1 MLIDTRTR
9 PAPLKRASDVAWR
22 LLMVA
27 AAVVLGV
34 FALTRLWFVV
44 LPVFIALLLSAVLVP
59 VVTRLERRR
68 VPTLAATWLVFG
80 GFVATVVG
88 VLFLIV
94 PSIADEFSGLG
105 ETISQGVDRFQ
116 RWLVDGPLD
125 LEQEQ
130 LDRYRR
136 EAGSRIGELLRSSSK
151 GIVAGALAV
160 VEGVAGFI
168 LALVLTFFF
177 LKDGRRFQRWARSHL
192 PAEKEELVSALA
204 ARAWTALGGYLRG
217 AAFIGLVE
225 AVIIGGTLWI
235 VGARLP
241 VPVAV
246 LTFLGAFF
254 PLVGAVVA
262 GVVATQVALV
272 SGGTGDALVV
282 AIVALAVQQF
292 DNDLLAPLIYGRAV
306 NLHPAVVLITLSAGG
321 TLGGLI
327 GAFVAVPVAAVIS
340 AVGGELWTRNGD
352 AWRAPSV
359 RREEAAS

>member
-1 MLIDTRTR
+1 MSTATPPR
-9 PAPLKRASDVAWR
+9 PAPLRRASDLAWR
-22 LLMVA
+22 VLVVA
-27 AAVVLGV
+27 AAVLASV
-34 FALTRLWFVV
+34 FALTRLWFVI
-44 LPVFIALLLSAVLVP
+44 LPVFIALLLTTILVP
-59 VVTRLERRR
+59 VVTLLERRR
-68 VPTLAATWLVFG
+68 VPTLLATWLVFG
-80 GFVATVVG
+80 GFLG
-88 VLFLIV
+88 VLAVTLSLII

-105 ETISQGVDRFQ
+105 DTVSQGVDNVQ
-116 RWLVDGPLD
+116 RWLVEGPLS

-136 EAGSRIGELLRSSSK
+136 EAGDRIGELLRSSSK

-160 VEGVAGFI
+160 VEGVAGFV

-192 PAEKEELVSALA
+192 PVDREELLSTLA
-204 ARAWTALGGYLRG
+204 GRAFAALGGYLRG

-225 AVIIGGTLWI
+225 ATIIGMTLWI

-262 GVVATQVALV
+262 GIVATLVALV

-306 NLHPAVVLITLSAGG
+306 HLHPAVVLITLSAGG

-340 AVGGELWTRNGD
+340 AVGGELWARYGD
-352 AWRAPSV
+352 AWRGVPT
-359 RREEAAS
+359 